1 MALAENVAQNILAL
15 REAKKLTQA
24 ALAEKARISVS
35 YVSML
40 ERGTRVPPLETLE
53 TIAKALRVP
62 PLNLLQK
69 PPGKAALRG
78 GR

>member
-1 MALAENVAQNILAL
+1 MALAEYVAPNILAA
-15 REAKKLTQA
+15 RQAKKLSQA
-24 ALAEKARISVS
+24 VLADKAKISVS

-53 TIAKALRVP
+53 TIAKALGVP
-62 PLNLLQK
+62 PLELLQK
-69 PPGKAALRG
+69 PSGKARRG